1 MCVVWVHMKGFKEFI
16 MRPTLIDMAVGLV
29 MALALKDL
37 VASLVKHM
45 IMPLVGILFGKPS
58 FDHLAVTINGS
69 VLQWGSFVTAI
80 VAFVSLGFGVY
91 FFVVKPFQ
99 MYQDRKP
106 KEPEAPEEA
115 DPQLE
120 LLTEIRDSL
129 RNR

>member
-1 MCVVWVHMKGFKEFI
+1 MWLDMKGFKEFI

-37 VASLVKHM
+37 VSAMVKHM

-58 FDHLAVTINGS
+58 FDHLSVTINGS
-69 VLQWGSFVTAI
+69 VVQWGSFVTAV

-91 FFVVKPFQ
+91 FFVVKPYQ

-106 KEPEAPEEA
+106 KEPEAPPEVDA
-115 DPQLE
+115 QLE
-120 LLTEIRDSL
+120 LLKEIRDSL
-129 RNR
+129 RK

>member
-1 MCVVWVHMKGFKEFI
+1 MRVVWLHMKGFKEFI

-37 VASLVKHM
+37 VAALVTHM

-58 FDHLAVTINGS
+58 FDHLSVTINGS
-69 VLQWGSFVTAI
+69 VLQWGSFVTAV

-91 FFVVKPFQ
+91 FFVVKPYQ

-106 KEPEAPEEA
+106 KEPEAPPEV

>member
-1 MCVVWVHMKGFKEFI
+1 MKGFKEFI

-37 VASLVKHM
+37 VSALVKHM

-58 FDHLAVTINGS
+58 FDHLSSTINGS
-69 VLQWGSFVTAI
+69 VLQWGSFVTAV

-106 KEPEAPEEA
+106 KEPEAPPEVDA
-115 DPQLE
+115 QLE
-120 LLTEIRDSL
+120 LLKEIRDSL